1 MSGSLY
7 SKNARNKWNFP
18 DKAVT
23 GRISILYTKT
33 FSIQEKNMVTGIRY
47 PDIPEMKIE
56 NESEKGR
63 QK

>member
-1 MSGSLY
+1 
-7 SKNARNKWNFP
+7 
-18 DKAVT
+18 
-23 GRISILYTKT
+23 
-33 FSIQEKNMVTGIRY
+33 MVTGIRY